1 MPSVVTLKSWTRFQ
15 REDRLISLSSGL
27 CFVFDIFKLANN
39 STKLIKEYDEDG
51 GGWGRYWEEWR
62 NGVKR
67 GKGEGGIMHNSRRAT
82 IRLDEICVRRKILLH
97 FSTRD

>member
-15 REDRLISLSSGL
+15 REDRLISL

-51 GGWGRYWEEWR
+51 GGGDIGK
-62 NGVKR
+62 NG
-67 GKGEGGIMHNSRRAT
+67 EM
-82 IRLDEICVRRKILLH
+82 E
-97 FSTRD
+97 

>member
-39 STKLIKEYDEDG
+39 STKLIKEHDEDG
-51 GGWGRYWEEWR
+51 EVLGRMEKWSEKRKGRGGGNYAQLEA
-62 NGVKR
+62 
-67 GKGEGGIMHNSRRAT
+67 S
-82 IRLDEICVRRKILLH
+82 DVR
-97 FSTRD
+97 

>member
-51 GGWGRYWEEWR
+51 GGEILGRMEKWSE
-62 NGVKR
+62 KR
-67 GKGEGGIMHNSRRAT
+67 KGRGGNYAQLEASDDY
-82 IRLDEICVRRKILLH
+82 IR
-97 FSTRD
+97 